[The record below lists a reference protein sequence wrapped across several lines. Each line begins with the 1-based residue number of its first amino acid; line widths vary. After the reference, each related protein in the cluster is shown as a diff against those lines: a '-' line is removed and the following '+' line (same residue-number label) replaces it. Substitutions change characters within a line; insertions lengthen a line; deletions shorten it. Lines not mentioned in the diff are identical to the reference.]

1 MGTERVANAMQAAS
15 SPGEECRPAAPGP
28 APLSSGKVRNMR
40 LGLCALV
47 TSALISACL
56 GSAQAAAPKEIKIG
70 DLYASSGRFAAV
82 SMSLHD
88 GLLLW
93 AKETNAA
100 GGVYVGVYHKRI
112 PVRLVSY
119 NDQSSTATAAALT
132 DQLITQD
139 KVNVLVAD
147 FGSVLTSVSV
157 PIAREHKMLLI
168 NPSGTGA
175 PLFSK
180 NNPYMALVAQP
191 ASTVAMRN
199 VVDFLATEARHGTL
213 HRIAVLYDTNDFS
226 GAQASVLRKTLDE
239 SGAPLKIV
247 YDKGVPTS
255 TSDYAVLINGLQAT
269 RPDFVLELG
278 YPGNDIAFLR
288 GLQDTG
294 THFRGVFAN
303 FPGWEADS
311 VAKAVGVAA
320 DKGTFT
326 FMPGVFLDYKPTVG
340 MTAAAF
346 HAAWTEAYPDG
357 KVAYGLNAA
366 VGYVTGV
373 AIGQMLA
380 HAPNLSQLGLRQ
392 GLFAVSGKLVTLQ
405 GPFRLA
411 PDGEQ
416 LGEINAV
423 GQVWPNG
430 TGGVKLRAVYPTD
443 VATDK
448 PVLNGG

>member
-1 MGTERVANAMQAAS
+1 
-15 SPGEECRPAAPGP
+15 
-28 APLSSGKVRNMR
+28 MR
-40 LGLCALV
+40 LGLCTLV
-47 TSALISACL
+47 ASALISSCL

-93 AKETNAA
+93 AKETNAS
-100 GGVYVGVYHKRI
+100 GGAYVGAYHRRI
-112 PVRLVSY
+112 PIRIVSY
-119 NDQSSTATAAALT
+119 NDQSNTATTATLT

-157 PIAREHKMLLI
+157 PIAREHRTLLI

-199 VVDFLATEARHGTL
+199 VVDFLISEARHGTL
-213 HRIAVLYDTNDFS
+213 RRVAILYDTNDFS
-226 GAQASVLRKTLDE
+226 GAEASVLRKALSE
-239 SGAPLKIV
+239 AGAPLKIV

-255 TSDYAVLINGLQAT
+255 TSDYTVLINGLRAA
-269 RPDFVLELG
+269 RPDFVFELG
-278 YPGNDIAFLR
+278 YPNNDIAFLR
-288 GLQDTG
+288 GLRDSG
-294 THFRGVFAN
+294 THFRGVFAD
-303 FPGWEADS
+303 FPGWEPDLI
-311 VAKAVGVAA
+311 AKAAGIAA

-326 FMPGVFLDYKPTVG
+326 FMPGVFLSYKPTAG

-346 HAAWTEAYPDG
+346 HAAWTKAYPGG

-373 AIGQMLA
+373 VIGQMLA

-416 LGEINAV
+416 LGEVNAV

-430 TGGVKLRAVYPTD
+430 RGGVKLRAVYPTT

>member
-1 MGTERVANAMQAAS
+1 MRTG
-15 SPGEECRPAAPGP
+15 
-28 APLSSGKVRNMR
+28 LS
-40 LGLCALV
+40 ALLA
-47 TSALISACL
+47 SALISAYL
-56 GSAQAAAPKEIKIG
+56 GSAQAAAPKEIRIG

-93 AKETNAA
+93 ANQTNAA
-100 GGVYVGVYHKRI
+100 GGAYVGAYHKRI

-119 NDQSSTATAAALT
+119 NDQSNTATVATLT

-139 KVNVLVAD
+139 KVDVLVAD

-180 NNPYMALVAQP
+180 NNPYVALVAQP
-191 ASTVAMRN
+191 ASTVAMRY
-199 VVDFLATEARHGTL
+199 VTAFLATEAKRGTI
-213 HRIAVLYDTNDFS
+213 HRIAILYDTNDFS
-226 GAQASVLRKTLDE
+226 GAQATVLKEELQN

-255 TSDYAVLINGLQAT
+255 TSDYTLLITGLQAA
-269 RPDFVLELG
+269 RPDFVFELG
-278 YPGNDIAFLR
+278 YPENDIAFLR

-294 THFRGVFAN
+294 THFGGVFAN
-303 FPGWEADS
+303 FPGWEPDL
-311 VAKAVGVAA
+311 VAKAAGVAA

-326 FMPGVFLDYKPTVG
+326 FMPGMFLAYKTTAG
-340 MTAAAF
+340 MTAAEF
-346 HAAWTEAYPDG
+346 HAAWLKAYPDG

-373 AIGQMLA
+373 AIDQMLA

-392 GLFAVSGKLVTLQ
+392 GLFAASGKLVTLQ
-405 GPFRLA
+405 GPFQLA

-416 LGEINAV
+416 IGEINAV
-423 GQVWPNG
+423 GQVWPDG
-430 TGGVKLRAVYPTD
+430 KGGVKLRAVYPPD

>member
-1 MGTERVANAMQAAS
+1 
-15 SPGEECRPAAPGP
+15 
-28 APLSSGKVRNMR
+28 MR
-40 LGLCALV
+40 LGLCALLA
-47 TSALISACL
+47 SALISTSL
-56 GSAQAAAPKEIKIG
+56 GSAQAAAPKEIRIG

-93 AKETNAA
+93 AKQTNAA
-100 GGVYVGVYHKRI
+100 GGAYVGAYHKRI

-119 NDQSSTATAAALT
+119 NDQSNTATVATLT

-139 KVNVLVAD
+139 KVDVLVAD

-168 NPSGTGA
+168 NPSGTGE

-180 NNPYMALVAQP
+180 NNPYVALVAQP
-191 ASTVAMRN
+191 ASTVAMRY
-199 VVDFLATEARHGTL
+199 VAAFLAAEAKRGTM
-213 HRIAVLYDTNDFS
+213 HRIAILYDTNDFS
-226 GAQASVLRKTLDE
+226 GAEASVLRETLKK

-255 TSDYAVLINGLQAT
+255 TSDYTLLINGLQAD
-269 RPDFVLELG
+269 RPDFVFELG

-294 THFRGVFAN
+294 THFHGVFAN
-303 FPGWEADS
+303 YPGWEPDL
-311 VAKAVGVAA
+311 VAKATGVAA

-326 FMPGVFLDYKPTVG
+326 FMPGMFLAYQTTAG

-346 HAAWTEAYPDG
+346 HAAWMKAYPNG

-392 GLFAVSGKLVTLQ
+392 GLFAVSGKMVTLQ
-405 GPFRLA
+405 GPFQLA

-416 LGEINAV
+416 IGEVNAV
-423 GQVWPNG
+423 GQVWPDG
-430 TGGVKLRAVYPTD
+430 KGGVKLRAVYPPD

-448 PVLNGG
+448 PLLNRG